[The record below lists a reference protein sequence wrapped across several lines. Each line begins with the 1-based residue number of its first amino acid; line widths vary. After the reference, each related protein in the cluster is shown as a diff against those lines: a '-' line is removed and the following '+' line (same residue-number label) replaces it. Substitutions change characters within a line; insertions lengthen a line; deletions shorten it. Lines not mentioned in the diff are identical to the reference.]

1 MSKDKS
7 YAVIDGIIQEYDVCL
22 NSLDTVHKINDTEY
36 EYIGYGHI
44 NSVCGVKAFGKNPR
58 YFYRKIVKKRS
69 SWK

>member
-1 MSKDKS
+1 VSKDKS

-44 NSVCGVKAFGKNPR
+44 DSVCGVKAFGKNQR